1 MPPTVP
7 TAPIG
12 PIATASLAGSTAA
25 PLDPVPP
32 RIAILPPELADQIA
46 AGEVVE
52 RAASA
57 VKELCEN
64 ALDAGARHVDVELEG
79 GGRGLIRV
87 VDDGCGMTPAEARLA
102 LRRHATSKI
111 AHADDLWTLKSF
123 GFRGEALPSI
133 AAVSRL
139 TLSTRVAGA
148 SAGFRLVVEAGV
160 ETDAREVG
168 MPPGTRVEVRD
179 LFYNTPAR
187 LKFQKADA
195 TEAGNVSDAVL
206 RLGLA
211 HPESH
216 LRLSIGG
223 RLALDLP
230 PHRDR
235 AERVRAAL
243 ARRGLGALHEVLGE
257 EAGHRVHAFLA
268 APSQATS
275 TARGTFLFVGR
286 RFVRDRGLLQAVV
299 QGYGDAL
306 ERGRYPVAV
315 VFLEVP
321 GSELDVNVHPQKLEV
336 RFARGAEVYAAVRH
350 VLREGLRK
358 APWMGM
364 GMGIVGSGAGS
375 FDGDRGAGAG
385 RGPAPFSP
393 PPPELGPRAGGRDP
407 VGPMSVSVSVSG
419 SLVGWARSAGSP
431 GHRDDT
437 PAGVATRPGEL
448 SPAMSGLLPTARD
461 AGSKLTEKTARGAV
475 RLLGQLD
482 LGCWVC
488 ESGEALVLFD
498 PHAVRE
504 RVLLRALEAEWAAG
518 QVQGQKLLFP
528 IPIGWT
534 PPAVAPAPGE
544 PRDTAAEAT
553 FARAVARLGVEVE
566 PPRAPRPD
574 TWVLR
579 GLPAVLGDAAP
590 KPVLLGLLLRW
601 FAPPRA
607 TEAPVSSPLPS
618 PGGLEESAADLLG
631 VMACAA
637 SVRPGEAIDGALAS
651 DWLGQLAIRPW
662 PPTDGQA
669 GPAEQRPDTRAD
681 ADAVAVADLDF
692 VCRRGRPLCLPITFA
707 ALRAHFGPA

>member
-1 MPPTVP
+1 MPTGPI
-7 TAPIG
+7 APSA
-12 PIATASLAGSTAA
+12 PIATASRAGSTAA
-25 PLDPVPP
+25 PLVPP

-87 VDDGCGMTPAEARLA
+87 IDDGCGMTPAEARLA

-168 MPPGTRVEVRD
+168 MPPGTRVEVRE

-299 QGYGDAL
+299 QGYGDSL

-350 VLREGLRK
+350 VLREGLGK
-358 APWMGM
+358 AAWA
-364 GMGIVGSGAGS
+364 GSPGPGAGP
-375 FDGDRGAGAG
+375 FEGDRGAAAG
-385 RGPAPFSP
+385 RGAAPFSP
-393 PPPELGPRAGGRDP
+393 PPPELGPRAGGRDA
-407 VGPMSVSVSVSG
+407 VGPSAR
-419 SLVGWARSAGSP
+419 SLPGWARSVGSP
-431 GHRDDT
+431 GRPDD
-437 PAGVATRPGEL
+437 PWAGGRASTV
-448 SPAMSGLLPTARD
+448 RD
-461 AGSKLTEKTARGAV
+461 ARPKLAEETAGGAG

-504 RVLLRALEAEWAAG
+504 RLLMRALEAEWAAG
-518 QVQGQKLLFP
+518 RVHGQKLLFP
-528 IPIGWT
+528 IPIDWT
-534 PPAVAPAPGE
+534 PPVIAPAPPGE
-544 PRDTAAEAT
+544 PRDTAAEAA

-566 PPRAPRPD
+566 PPRAPRPE

-590 KPVLLGLLLRW
+590 KPVLLGLLARW
-601 FAPPRA
+601 FA
-607 TEAPVSSPLPS
+607 S
-618 PGGLEESAADLLG
+618 PGPPATTGLAAARVPAPGEPEPAPAADLLG

-637 SVRPGEAIDGALAS
+637 SVRPGEAIEGALAL

-662 PPTDGQA
+662 PPRPGPPTDGEGA
-669 GPAEQRPDTRAD
+669 RADQRLDAD
-681 ADAVAVADLDF
+681 ADADTVTDRDF
-692 VCRRGRPLCLPITFA
+692 VCRRGRPLCLPIPFA